1 MIVDK
6 EQELGNLTHIRSV
19 LEERTIWYKKRQLET
34 KRAMK
39 AMHRLNTLPEPIE
52 TQTMLEAEISYAINK
67 TGIEA
72 LTIIINQF
80 DELNTSITKSHLRR
94 EFIKQLQEADEL
106 FAKEQ
111 LSEIQYSAL
120 FDVVFSLDENYQR
133 TIIANF
139 ILDFGKQLIIK
150 IFKNIVILDETYT
163 VEVIDGLIKHMQK
176 NTSC

>member
-6 EQELGNLTHIRSV
+6 EQELGNLIHIRNV

-39 AMHRLNTLPEPIE
+39 SIHRLNTLPEPIE
-52 TQTMLEAEISYAINK
+52 TQTMLEAEIVYAINK

-106 FAKEQ
+106 FVKEQ

-120 FDVVFSLDENYQR
+120 FDVVFSLDEDYQR

-139 ILDFGKQLIIK
+139 ILDFGKQLIFK

-176 NTSC
+176 KH

>member
-1 MIVDK
+1 
-6 EQELGNLTHIRSV
+6 
-19 LEERTIWYKKRQLET
+19 
-34 KRAMK
+34 
-39 AMHRLNTLPEPIE
+39 
-52 TQTMLEAEISYAINK
+52 
-67 TGIEA
+67 
-72 LTIIINQF
+72 
-80 DELNTSITKSHLRR
+80 
-94 EFIKQLQEADEL
+94 DEL

-176 NTSC
+176 KH